1 MRDSSIAL
9 NRFGLGA
16 RLDDDPVTDAR
27 HWLLDQLGNSISI
40 QRRCAVCPDLISW

>member
-27 HWLLDQLGNSISI
+27 HWTSWANSISI